1 MKEGRK
7 KKRNVGIVLSAAF
20 YPLILLE
27 LFLCC
32 CAYVLVL
39 FIYIHTFF
47 FRRLFREVSFFSS
60 YICNACH
67 ASSELIIAVFLCE
80 TSTASKEGKRGQ
92 TARQGCRFTPVVSHH
107 RLINPCS
114 THIICRYTHTHK
126 KKKKRF
132 SFFPSA
138 RSNQRKD
145 HYSKKKEEHLFFLF
159 SQVKLTEVESCS
171 STYSLYCSHSFFS
184 FFSKHQ
190 QELSANLFCGAAM
203 L

>member
-7 KKRNVGIVLSAAF
+7 KKKERWHCAISSFLSIDFARTF
-20 YPLILLE
+20 SLL
-27 LFLCC
+27 LCVC
-32 CAYVLVL
+32 VS
-39 FIYIHTFF
+39 FIYIYTYFF

-126 KKKKRF
+126 KKKRDSLFSPLRVQISERTTIRKKKRRA
-132 SFFPSA
+132 SFFFVLLGKV
-138 RSNQRKD
+138 N
-145 HYSKKKEEHLFFLF
+145 
-159 SQVKLTEVESCS
+159 
-171 STYSLYCSHSFFS
+171 
-184 FFSKHQ
+184 
-190 QELSANLFCGAAM
+190 
-203 L
+203 